1 MVKNDFRIFGGE
13 KMVAIDKMLEE
24 KSKNILVEHHETK
37 GDRIKPNQCRGKVK
51 PMVSAVSQPSGGG

>member
-1 MVKNDFRIFGGE
+1 MYAKCFRPNKISRKVVKNNFRIFGGE

-37 GDRIKPNQCRGKVK
+37 GDRIKP
-51 PMVSAVSQPSGGG
+51 A